1 MAIDWLTGMR
11 SMFRSSG
18 TAFDQARS
26 NVALAANT
34 EMTPAERYA
43 VQRRY
48 YSQNGLYLDLAK
60 ALYEQGVVNRSVRG
74 ILNPAFRIVEF
85 YPDHLWPG
93 DLPEALPIVTENER
107 IIEPIQQ
114 VWKWS
119 RWGRKKDVL
128 ARRMAMLGDAFIKVV
143 RPVGGPRVWFQLID
157 PADVTFFDTDERDN
171 VIEAR
176 IDVPIVRRNGRS
188 QERFIHTEMWSK
200 AEQTYRRWEHTNTSE
215 TPIEELGAPLEEI
228 PFDTMGINFVPIVHI
243 PFRDIG
249 ELRGAGA
256 FIFQLDKIDQINA
269 EATRLSQMLYRHNK
283 QFLAVFG
290 GKDASGRDLPAPR
303 IGNSADGTSLEVK
316 DETVLSFSGDGSVQS
331 LVPNLNYE
339 AHLKEIE
346 MLGRDLE
353 HDCPEL
359 AYYRINEFGG
369 ASISGR
375 ALNLILGPCI
385 KRAMQTR
392 GLGEDGMANAA
403 EMALTIGS
411 FGKSLFPDIG
421 TFEHGDFEHEFEKR
435 PVIPVSENEDAETN
449 RAEGLAAQAWQ
460 AAGLPLEEILK
471 RANYTDEQIVEIVNR
486 RADELAGDT
495 AVRGGVVAQ

>member
-1 MAIDWLTGMR
+1 MAVDWLTGMR
-11 SMFRSSG
+11 SMFRGSG
-18 TAFDQARS
+18 TVYEQARS
-26 NVALAANT
+26 NVAQAASV

-48 YSQNGLYLDLAK
+48 YSQNGLYVDLAR
-60 ALYEQGVVNRSVRG
+60 ALYEQSVVNRSVRG

-143 RPVGGPRVWFQLID
+143 RPVGGPRVWFQLIE
-157 PADVTFFDTDERDN
+157 PSDVTYFDTDERDN

-188 QERFIHTEMWSK
+188 QERFLHTEVWSK
-200 AEQTYRRWEHTNTSE
+200 DEQTYRRWEHTNTGE
-215 TPIEELGAPLEEI
+215 TPIEELGTPLEEI
-228 PFDTMGINFVPIVHI
+228 PFSTMGINFVPIVHI

-290 GKDASGRDLPAPR
+290 GTDASGRELPAPK

-316 DETVLSFSGDGSVQS
+316 DETVMSFSGNGRVES
-331 LVPNLNYE
+331 LVPNLNYA
-339 AHLKEIE
+339 AHLQEIE
-346 MLGRDLE
+346 LLQRDLE
-353 HDCPEL
+353 YDCPEM

-369 ASISGR
+369 AGISGR

-385 KRAMQTR
+385 NRALQTR

-411 FGKSLFPDIG
+411 FGQRLFPDMG
-421 TFEHGDFEHEFEKR
+421 TYEAGDFEHTFEKR
-435 PVIPVSENEDAETN
+435 AVIPISENEEAEAD
-449 RAEGLAAQAWQ
+449 RSQGLAAQAWE
-460 AAGLPLEEILK
+460 AAGLPLGEILK
-471 RANYTDEQIVEIVNR
+471 RANYTDEQIVEILN
-486 RADELAGDT
+486 AKAAEIDT
-495 AVRGGVVAQ
+495 SAVVEQ